1 MRLPIPFGRKGLI
14 AAAAIAAG
22 VVFWRVRSQRQ
33 EALDREWEEEVHG
46 AIKEGAAAGR
56 AATAGGDSVPGPGA

>member
-33 EALDREWEEEVHG
+33 EALDREWEEEVQG
-46 AIKEGAAAGR
+46 AIKEGVAAGR
-56 AATAGGDSVPGPGA
+56 AATAHGDAAPGTDA

>member
-22 VVFWRVRSQRQ
+22 VVYWQVRAHRQ
-33 EALDREWEEEVHG
+33 EAADREWDEDVQS
-46 AIKEGAAAGR
+46 AIQDGVAAGR
-56 AATAGGDSVPGPGA
+56 AATTGEPSETTSA